1 MPSISMFFGIIIY
14 MYWSDHE
21 PPHFHAVYQGEDA
34 SFDFE
39 GNLLEGDLPVRQ
51 KKLIAAWAEIHHEEL
66 AANWELAKQDA
77 ALFNIDP
84 LR

>member
-1 MPSISMFFGIIIY
+1 MFFGIIIY
-14 MYWSDHE
+14 MSWNDRNC
-21 PPHFHAVYQGEDA
+21 PHFHAVYQGEDA
-34 SFDFE
+34 AFDFHGDALE
-39 GNLLEGDLPVRQ
+39 GNLPTRQ
-51 KKLIAAWAEIHHEEL
+51 KKLIAAWAEIHSEEL